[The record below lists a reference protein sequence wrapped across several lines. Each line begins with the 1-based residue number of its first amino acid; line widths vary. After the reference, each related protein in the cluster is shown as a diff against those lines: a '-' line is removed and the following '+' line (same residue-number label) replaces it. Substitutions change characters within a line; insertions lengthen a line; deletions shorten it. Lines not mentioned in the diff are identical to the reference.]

1 MTRALRARLKRHS
14 KYLAFKEIKTM
25 LNRNEIINDIEK
37 NKIIVIMRGFTE
49 EQLIRSVEAMEA
61 GGIKLVEVT
70 FDQSGA
76 TPDSETADKIRAL
89 KEHFGDRVRVGAGTV
104 MTEAQAELAYN
115 AGAEFI
121 ISPDS
126 YEGVI
131 RKTRELGMVSIP
143 GVFTPTEAANA
154 HRWGADFVKLFPNSE
169 LKISYLKALTVPLS
183 HIKFLAVGGVD
194 AGNLTDY
201 LAAGAKGV
209 GVATAIADKKAIF
222 AGDYEEITRRAKA
235 FTDLL

>member
-1 MTRALRARLKRHS
+1 
-14 KYLAFKEIKTM
+14 M
-25 LNRNEIINDIEK
+25 LNREEIIKDIEK

-49 EQLIRSVEAMEA
+49 EQLIRSVEAMEK

-70 FDQSGA
+70 FDQSGT
-76 TPDSETADKIRAL
+76 TPDTETADKIRAL
-89 KEHFGDRVRVGAGTV
+89 KEHFGERVRVGAGTV
-104 MTEAQAELAYN
+104 MTEAQVELAYN

-126 YEGVI
+126 YECVI

-154 HRWGADFVKLFPNSE
+154 HRWGADFAKLFPNSE

-222 AGDYEEITRRAKA
+222 AGNYDEITRRAKA
-235 FTDLL
+235 FTVLL

>member
-1 MTRALRARLKRHS
+1 
-14 KYLAFKEIKTM
+14 M
-25 LNRNEIINDIEK
+25 LNRKEIIKDIEN

-49 EQLIRSVEAMEA
+49 EQLIRSVEAMEK

-70 FDQSGA
+70 FDQSGV
-76 TPDSETADKIRAL
+76 TPDTETAKRIRAL
-89 KEHFGDRVRVGAGTV
+89 KEYFGERVRVGAGTV
-104 MTEAQAELAYN
+104 MTEEQAELAYA

-126 YEGVI
+126 YEKVI

-169 LKISYLKALTVPLS
+169 LKISYLKALAVPLS

-194 AGNLTDY
+194 ANNLTDY

-222 AGDYEEITRRAKA
+222 EGNYEEITRRARA
-235 FTDLL
+235 FTELL